1 MEHTKYPKNLNP
13 FIAVWTRPRVT
24 VRYVIEEKSSRFT
37 FLLIVLSGFVGG
49 LLATLNAEQFLPIVG
64 IFLLALFLGPIGA
77 AVSTAIGSG
86 IYLLVGRL
94 FKGEATYKE
103 MFRALLTGQIP
114 QIWLTP
120 IIILWL
126 LLLPETYFAEAGQL
140 PAEDMGIMTIIFT
153 LILGVVSIWTLF
165 VQSNAVGEAH
175 RFSAWKGFFVITI
188 PAILF
193 VGIIVSIIVAI
204 TMAIL

>member
-1 MEHTKYPKNLNP
+1 MEQTKYPESLNP
-13 FIAVWTRPRVT
+13 FIAIWTRPRAT

-49 LLATLNAEQFLPIVG
+49 LLATLNSEQFLPIVG
-64 IFLLALFLGPIGA
+64 ILLLALFFGPIGA

-86 IYLLVGRL
+86 IYLLIGRL
-94 FKGEATYKE
+94 FKGEATYTE
-103 MFRALLTGQIP
+103 MFRAVLVGQIP
-114 QIWLTP
+114 QIWLIP
-120 IIILWL
+120 IVVLWIV
-126 LLLPETYFAEAGQL
+126 LLPETYFVESGQM
-140 PAEDMGIMTIIFT
+140 PFEDMDVMTIIFS

-175 RFSAWKGFFVITI
+175 RFSAWKGFFVIVI

-193 VGIIVSIIVAI
+193 VGIIVAIIVAI
-204 TMAIL
+204 TMTIL